1 MKTNIQS
8 IEAQWGYI
16 QSFSFPFLK
25 IIFYFFIS
33 GTLDSC
39 PNTKTIGD
47 RCKFTETHTSCI
59 KSSAIESTSQL
70 PEEGHFCQNGE
81 SSYAQ
86 CNGGCLDEN
95 SSKYKSFS
103 DSWSIFFRLH
113 SFASSLYYLQIHP
126 ICLFFLIPGPTG
138 FPNRGYRRPVVKS
151 KNIQCHNCMSR
162 NT

>member
-1 MKTNIQS
+1 MTLHIWKRISNQS
-8 IEAQWGYI
+8 DRIGVT
-16 QSFSFPFLK
+16 SKVFLSLLR

-95 SSKYKSFS
+95 NSKYEPFLVYL
-103 DSWSIFFRLH
+103 FRLH
-113 SFASSLYYLQIHP
+113 RSVNFEMSFCVFNS
-126 ICLFFLIPGPTG
+126 
-138 FPNRGYRRPVVKS
+138 S
-151 KNIQCHNCMSR
+151 KNNQRKRFDLRYRS
-162 NT
+162 TKP